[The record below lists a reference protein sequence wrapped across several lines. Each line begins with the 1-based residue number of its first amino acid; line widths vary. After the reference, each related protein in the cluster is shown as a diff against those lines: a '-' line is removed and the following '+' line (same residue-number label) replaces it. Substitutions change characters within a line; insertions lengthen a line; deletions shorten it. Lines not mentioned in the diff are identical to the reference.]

1 MFVNA
6 FFNRLTLWCSLFA
19 AVTIVGCSGKSTP
32 CTVNFVLDPELG
44 GDLVSPASGATAV
57 PDSIGTL
64 VVQAEGNFSIVLKAN
79 DGSGVTVQTTPTAL
93 PSAYIGTSGDYAVS
107 VPTLQA
113 GTSYAVG
120 TLTNDN
126 QCAGNFSFKNFGTFT
141 TQ

>member
-1 MFVNA
+1 MYGKF
-6 FFNRLTLWCSLFA
+6 RSR
-19 AVTIVGCSGKSTP
+19 SGA
-32 CTVNFVLDPELG
+32 G